1 VTDASSPDIAVP
13 GPNPVARAAATV
25 IVIDEGTSGPAA
37 LLVRRNAA
45 LRFYGGYWV
54 FPGGAID
61 AADGAPI
68 ETASLHAGCRELR
81 EEAGLELG
89 AQDLVYWARW
99 ITPSGL
105 PRRFDTRFFVA
116 RLPHDQ
122 SARIVDGEVTALTW
136 LPSASWTGLSE
147 AGAFPVPLATQF
159 VLRELAAALQEH
171 RSLAALLAAANAR
184 QVVPV
189 LPKMV
194 ADDVSV
200 LPWDPHYDL
209 LPGEGLPW
217 SAEQTGAR
225 RGWPSRG

>member
-1 VTDASSPDIAVP
+1 VTGASTPNIATH

-25 IVIDEGTSGPAA
+25 VVIAEGTSGPEA
-37 LLVRRNAA
+37 LLVRRNSA

-61 AADGAPI
+61 EADGTPI
-68 ETASLHAGCRELR
+68 ETASLRAGCRELR
-81 EEAGLELG
+81 EEAGLELS
-89 AQDLVYWARW
+89 ARELVYWARW

-116 RLPHDQ
+116 RQPHGQ
-122 SARIVDGEVTALTW
+122 SARVVDGEVTAVTW
-136 LPSASWTGLSE
+136 LPIASWSGLSE

-159 VLRELAAALQEH
+159 VLRELAEALYEH
-171 RSLAALLAAANAR
+171 RSLATLLAAADTR

-194 ADDVSV
+194 AGEVSV
-200 LPWDPHYDL
+200 LPWDPHYNL
-209 LPGEGLPW
+209 LPGEGLSW
-217 SAEQTGAR
+217 SAEQTAAR